1 MSYVSSYFHCVFG
14 TKQRRPQ
21 ITPELRERLWP
32 FLGGIARQNQIKAL
46 EVGGVE
52 DHVHLRLSLPPTVSI
67 AKAMQLLK
75 GGSSKWVHETFP
87 EHRLFR
93 WQEKY
98 GAFSVSVSQLDK
110 ALEYIKG
117 QAEHHRKMTF
127 QEEFVA
133 LLKKHRMA
141 YDERYLWD

>member
-1 MSYVSSYFHCVFG
+1 MSYVSSYFHCVLG

-32 FLGGIARQNQIKAL
+32 FLGGIARQNQIKAI

-67 AKAMQLLK
+67 AKAMQLLR

-93 WQEKY
+93 WQEK
-98 GAFSVSVSQLDK
+98 
-110 ALEYIKG
+110 
-117 QAEHHRKMTF
+117 
-127 QEEFVA
+127 
-133 LLKKHRMA
+133 
-141 YDERYLWD
+141 